1 LKKLPTAYFLGG
13 VFWKK
18 MPQTFTNWVFM
29 EEESPIEIDF
39 DNRWKAGCKIAFL
52 VWQLFGW
59 WVLHETVVVGRGLST
74 H

>member
-1 LKKLPTAYFLGG
+1 
-13 VFWKK
+13 
-18 MPQTFTNWVFM
+18 M